1 MEHRAERRAQSVILK
16 GQWVEFGFQVSEK
29 TDDREQKKEEQSWN
43 SESGNEQRQLMG

>member
-29 TDDREQKKEEQSWN
+29 TDDRGQKTESRRKKKEE
-43 SESGNEQRQLMG
+43 